1 MNISL
6 LHVIRGDILGH
17 YFEIIVQ
24 YFGTKIYYDENIFFS
39 VEKVN
44 KLLIGPKQFFRFFL
58 SLPIE
63 KENNRFS
70 SPNIV
75 ISSPNIIPD
84 DMKKTI
90 INT

>member
-1 MNISL
+1 MNLIVKPQISGISL
-6 LHVIRGDILGH
+6 I
-17 YFEIIVQ
+17 
-24 YFGTKIYYDENIFFS
+24 
-39 VEKVN
+39 
-44 KLLIGPKQFFRFFL
+44 
-58 SLPIE
+58 IE

-75 ISSPNIIPD
+75 ISSPNNIPD